1 MIKQARRICSSTLVI
16 ILLTIAVQADDEK
29 DPPYVVQAGER
40 VATRI
45 VPPQPDGKPAVQ
57 RERVRVVDPRRDR
70 ATTLRDQDTSA
81 QPRDAW
87 LRPGFEGTRYPRV
100 EVRGR
105 PDRWGRYWDRPR
117 FLRRYVPYGN
127 YGYCDPLGVQSALEE
142 AYFAGRFDE
151 RDYARRCWNR
161 RDMARRKARL
171 LDKHQQALE
180 LGLGKLKQGDYARA
194 VVGLTLAAKLNNG
207 DPACRIHLA
216 QTRLALGQ
224 YDAAGKVLRRALQL
238 QANLVYV
245 DLKLDKYY
253 PQPGKFAECT
263 DALAAWV
270 KEQRVGTDAY
280 FLLGYAEFQR
290 GNFERAYAAFRK
302 VARVMPKDPLTR
314 AYLEITKPPS
324 D

>member
-1 MIKQARRICSSTLVI
+1 MIKQARCICSSTLVI
-16 ILLTIAVQADDEK
+16 ILLTIAVQADDET
-29 DPPYVVQAGER
+29 DPPCVAQDGER
-40 VATRI
+40 VVI
-45 VPPQPDGKPAVQ
+45 QVVPLQPDGKPAVQ
-57 RERVRVVDPRRDR
+57 RERVRVVDPRRYR
-70 ATTLRDQDTSA
+70 ATALRDQDATS

-105 PDRWGRYWDRPR
+105 PGRWGRHWDRPR
-117 FLRRYVPYGN
+117 FVRRYVPYGS
-127 YGYCDPLGVQSALEE
+127 YGYYDPLGVQSALEE

-151 RDYARRCWNR
+151 RDYARRRWNR

-171 LDKHQQALE
+171 LDKHGEALQ

-224 YDAAGKVLRRALQL
+224 YDEAGKVLRRALQL
-238 QANLVYV
+238 QPNLVYV

-270 KEQRVGTDAY
+270 KEHRASADVY

-290 GNFERAYAAFRK
+290 GSFRQAYSAFRK

-314 AYLEITKPPS
+314 AYLEISRPPS